1 MNSNFK
7 FFKISYFMLF
17 FGVAAYYPIL
27 GKYYKELG
35 FSGTQ
40 IGILFSA
47 ATFITMLVQPLWRAI
62 CKKLANCK
70 SSFILIHIAIIFIA
84 LFLPFIKNY
93 WLLLIVMSIHF
104 IFQCGLFPLL
114 DTMIYKDIY
123 DFGKIRL
130 WGSIGFASMVLFS
143 GRLAEILGISNMF
156 FIYSFLMIISLY
168 VGTKIQ
174 ETASI
179 KISADKK
186 SSGKLFT
193 KDYIT
198 FLIIGFFTMGAF
210 TTGGQYF
217 SILFSDIGG
226 SMTAFG
232 ITYFFIAISEV
243 PFLKVSQK
251 IVKKYGAEKLIFVSG
266 LLVLGRFGLNGL
278 AKDYR
283 IILYTSIFMG
293 SFIGL
298 SLPAA
303 AVFLKEKVSSENRA
317 MAVTIYSAIGSGLGP
332 MIFQF
337 SGGIIYE
344 HTNISILYLVLCVLI
359 LIGIGFSWKLIK
371 NNQISKISSH

>member
-47 ATFITMLVQPLWRAI
+47 ATFITMLVQPLWGSI
-62 CKKLANCK
+62 CKKLVNCK
-70 SSFILIHIAIIFIA
+70 CSFIVIHIAIIFIA

-344 HTNISILYLVLCVLI
+344 HTNISILYLVLCILI

>member
-47 ATFITMLVQPLWRAI
+47 ATFITMLVQPLWGAI
-62 CKKLANCK
+62 CKKLGNCK
-70 SSFILIHIAIIFIA
+70 SSFIVIHIAIIFIA

-251 IVKKYGAEKLIFVSG
+251 IVKKYGAEKLIFISG
-266 LLVLGRFGLNGL
+266 LLVLCRFGLNGL

-344 HTNISILYLVLCVLI
+344 HTNISILYLVLCILI

>member
-47 ATFITMLVQPLWRAI
+47 ATFITMLVQPLWGAI
-62 CKKLANCK
+62 CKKLGNCK
-70 SSFILIHIAIIFIA
+70 SSFIVIHIAIIFIA

-198 FLIIGFFTMGAF
+198 FLTIGFFTMGAF

-332 MIFQF
+332 MVFQF

>member
-1 MNSNFK
+1 
-7 FFKISYFMLF
+7 
-17 FGVAAYYPIL
+17 
-27 GKYYKELG
+27 
-35 FSGTQ
+35 
-40 IGILFSA
+40 
-47 ATFITMLVQPLWRAI
+47 MLVQPLWGAI
-62 CKKLANCK
+62 CKKLGNCK
-70 SSFILIHIAIIFIA
+70 SSFIVIHIAIIFIA

>member
-47 ATFITMLVQPLWRAI
+47 ATFITMLVQPLWGAI
-62 CKKLANCK
+62 CKKLGNCK
-70 SSFILIHIAIIFIA
+70 SSFIVIHIAIIFIA

-243 PFLKVSQK
+243 PFLKISKK

>member
-47 ATFITMLVQPLWRAI
+47 ATFITMLVQPLWGAI
-62 CKKLANCK
+62 CKKLGNCK
-70 SSFILIHIAIIFIA
+70 SSFIVIHIAIIFIA

-198 FLIIGFFTMGAF
+198 FLTIGFFTMGAF

-226 SMTAFG
+226 SMTTFG

>member
-1 MNSNFK
+1 MKSNFSI
-7 FFKISYFMLF
+7 FKISYFMLF
-17 FGVAAYYPIL
+17 FAVAAYYPLL
-27 GKYYKELG
+27 GKYYKDLG

-47 ATFITMLVQPLWRAI
+47 ATFITMLVQPLWGMI
-62 CKKLANCK
+62 CDKKGNCK
-70 SSFILIHIAIIFIA
+70 SSFVTMHIAIIAIA
-84 LFLPFIKNY
+84 LVLPFIKNY
-93 WLLLIVMSIHF
+93 WLLLVVMSLHF

-143 GRLAEILGISNMF
+143 GKIAEIIGISNMF
-156 FIYSFLMIISLY
+156 FIYSLLMVISLFAAL
-168 VGTKIQ
+168 KIN
-174 ETASI
+174 EKSSLSHKSSEK
-179 KISADKK
+179 KI
-186 SSGKLFT
+186 SGKLFN
-193 KDYIT
+193 KNYII
-198 FLIIGFFTMGAF
+198 FLLIGFFTMGAF
-210 TTGGQYF
+210 STGGQYF

-251 IVKKYGAEKLIFVSG
+251 IVKKFGAEKLILISG
-266 LLVLGRFGLNGL
+266 ILLLGRFALNGF

-283 IILYTSIFMG
+283 LIVYTSIFMG

-298 SLPAA
+298 SLPAV
-303 AVFLKEKVSSENRA
+303 AVYMKEKINPENRA
-317 MAVTIYSAIGSGLGP
+317 MAVTIYSAISSGLGP

-337 SGGIIYE
+337 SGGIIYD
-344 HTNISILYLVLCVLI
+344 HTNISVLYLIMCILI
-359 LIGIGFSWKLIK
+359 IIGIGFSKLLMK
-371 NNQISKISSH
+371 NSESSY

>member
-47 ATFITMLVQPLWRAI
+47 ATFITMLVQPLWGAI
-62 CKKLANCK
+62 CKKLGNCK
-70 SSFILIHIAIIFIA
+70 SSFIVIHIAIIFIA

-344 HTNISILYLVLCVLI
+344 HTSISILYLVLCVLI

>member
-1 MNSNFK
+1 MKSNFSI
-7 FFKISYFMLF
+7 FKISYFMLF
-17 FGVAAYYPIL
+17 FAVAAYYPLL
-27 GKYYKELG
+27 GKYYKDLG

-47 ATFITMLVQPLWRAI
+47 ATFITMLVQPLWGMI
-62 CKKLANCK
+62 CDKKGNCK
-70 SSFILIHIAIIFIA
+70 SSFVTMHIAIIAIA
-84 LFLPFIKNY
+84 LVLPFIKNY
-93 WLLLIVMSIHF
+93 WLLLVVMSLHF

-143 GRLAEILGISNMF
+143 GKIAEIIGISNMF
-156 FIYSFLMIISLY
+156 FIYSLLMVISLFAAL
-168 VGTKIQ
+168 KIN
-174 ETASI
+174 EKSSLSHKSSEK
-179 KISADKK
+179 KI
-186 SSGKLFT
+186 SGKLFN
-193 KDYIT
+193 KNYII
-198 FLIIGFFTMGAF
+198 FLLIGFFTMGAF
-210 TTGGQYF
+210 STGGQYF

-251 IVKKYGAEKLIFVSG
+251 IVKKFGAEKLILISG
-266 LLVLGRFGLNGL
+266 ILLLGRFALNGF

-283 IILYTSIFMG
+283 LIVYTSIFMG

-298 SLPAA
+298 SLPAV
-303 AVFLKEKVSSENRA
+303 AVYMKEKINPENRA
-317 MAVTIYSAIGSGLGP
+317 MAVTIYSAISSGLGP

-337 SGGIIYE
+337 SGGIIYD
-344 HTNISILYLVLCVLI
+344 HTNISVLYLILCILI
-359 LIGIGFSWKLIK
+359 IIGIGFSKLLMK
-371 NNQISKISSH
+371 NSESSY

>member
-47 ATFITMLVQPLWRAI
+47 ATFITMLVQPLWGAI
-62 CKKLANCK
+62 CKKLGNCK
-70 SSFILIHIAIIFIA
+70 SSFIVIHIAIIFIA

-130 WGSIGFASMVLFS
+130 LGSFGFASMVLFS

-198 FLIIGFFTMGAF
+198 FLTIGFFTMGAF